1 MVTINQVIYV
11 RPMYGV
17 SSKNITNIE
26 NISRYDESLEI
37 NLSPR
42 SFCLRNEDLNV
53 ATKVGGCN

>member
-1 MVTINQVIYV
+1 
-11 RPMYGV
+11 MYGV